1 MSFCV
6 CDLCSS
12 YFNRAMG
19 SRFCVGFSCG
29 IPFLLRLSVLD
40 LWLKDCGLSNS
51 AIGFFTFMHWP
62 YLLKFLYAPFI
73 EKTDFPLLSRIFG
86 RRRGWAIASQL
97 LLFMGFAAL
106 SCCDPRTNLGW
117 IMVLASFLAFADGCQ
132 DVSLYS
138 FQVENA
144 SQKNFGVIASVFVFG
159 YRIGLFF
166 SKSVT
171 LYLAHYYGWNVAY
184 ALMAFS
190 VCLCTLFILSV
201 KEPQVTHSEQ
211 SATIRKL
218 VGDYEQSLHGS
229 HCFLKSRIYECLVC
243 PFQLFL
249 KRKDSYKLLCVV
261 LLYRVGDRVAQKMAK
276 LFYIDLGFSMLD
288 IANVVQV
295 FGTTSTIVG
304 SLIGGWI
311 SKRYGIMRSLFIV
324 GIIHAIAC
332 FAYIMLYFIGHNITA
347 LYCTVFIENLTGG
360 ATATAFI
367 AFLYSLSNDSES
379 AATQYAAFWALYEAV
394 SMVCRACSGVIADML
409 GWKNFFFMIPFI
421 SVPSICILYQII
433 RKPSQP
439 T

>member
-1 MSFCV
+1 MISKNE
-6 CDLCSS
+6 SS
-12 YFNRAMG
+12 
-19 SRFCVGFSCG
+19 
-29 IPFLLRLSVLD
+29 
-40 LWLKDCGLSNS
+40 SN
-51 AIGFFTFMHWP
+51 
-62 YLLKFLYAPFI
+62 
-73 EKTDFPLLSRIFG
+73 
-86 RRRGWAIASQL
+86 
-97 LLFMGFAAL
+97 
-106 SCCDPRTNLGW
+106 
-117 IMVLASFLAFADGCQ
+117 
-132 DVSLYS
+132 
-138 FQVENA
+138 
-144 SQKNFGVIASVFVFG
+144 
-159 YRIGLFF
+159 
-166 SKSVT
+166 
-171 LYLAHYYGWNVAY
+171 
-184 ALMAFS
+184 
-190 VCLCTLFILSV
+190 
-201 KEPQVTHSEQ
+201 
-211 SATIRKL
+211 
-218 VGDYEQSLHGS
+218 
-229 HCFLKSRIYECLVC
+229 LKSRIYECLVC

-394 SMVCRACSGVIADML
+394 SMVCRACSGVVADML